1 MKNHLEHLIKFGLI
15 SGVGLLIDVT
25 IYLILVKKNISV
37 NYSSALGSICAIV
50 FVYWA
55 SSFILT
61 NKLERN
67 KIKFIS
73 WIGYQAINIV
83 FFSNI
88 VNFLYLFGMGLASAK
103 LTTIPISFI
112 CNYIFI
118 KNSVNTSYF

>member
-1 MKNHLEHLIKFGLI
+1 MKFGLI
-15 SGVGLLIDVT
+15 SGIGLLIDLT

-37 NYSSALGSICAIV
+37 SNSSAVGSICAIF

-55 SSFILT
+55 SSLMLI

-83 FFSNI
+83 IFSNI
-88 VNFLYLFGMGLASAK
+88 VNFLYLFGMGLTAAK

-118 KNSVNTSYF
+118 KKILKE